1 VILARS
7 PGSRSRSDRRRRDG
21 RAAALALGAVA
32 AAALLAAPPAPA
44 QLGPRT
50 MGNSMLSL
58 DAGALGDQI
67 GISSSDSTTHKMELT
82 RELSYM
88 RPDQW
93 QAASVTWLRFRQG
106 ENGEVLVT
114 EEGAGVV
121 REVTASKKLRVE
133 AVEGGGWKLVP
144 AKGEAGKLD
153 LYLETV
159 FEGEPFTV
167 GAVVPKFEA
176 EAYGAVYRGVD
187 FLFFV
192 VQKKHPE
199 PAAGAAG

>member
-1 VILARS
+1 MNQ
-7 PGSRSRSDRRRRDG
+7 
-21 RAAALALGAVA
+21 RAAEHVALDSFDGAQVDDGA
-32 AAALLAAPPAPA
+32 AVNL
-44 QLGPRT
+44 
-50 MGNSMLSL
+50 
-58 DAGALGDQI
+58 
-67 GISSSDSTTHKMELT
+67 
-82 RELSYM
+82 REL
-88 RPDQW
+88 
-93 QAASVTWLRFRQG
+93 
-106 ENGEVLVT
+106 
-114 EEGAGVV
+114 
-121 REVTASKKLRVE
+121 LRVE

>member
-1 VILARS
+1 VILARRL
-7 PGSRSRSDRRRRDG
+7 GSLTRSTLRSRCRR
-21 RAAALALGAVA
+21 RAAALALAA
-32 AAALLAAPPAPA
+32 LAAALLAPPPASA
-44 QLGPRT
+44 QLGART
-50 MGNSMLSL
+50 MNNTALSL
-58 DAGALGDQI
+58 DTGALGDQLS
-67 GISSSDSTTHKMELT
+67 ISSSDSTTHKMELT
-82 RELSYM
+82 RELAYL

-93 QAASVTWLRFRQG
+93 RSSSVTWLRFRQG
-106 ENGEVLVT
+106 ENGEVLIT

-121 REVTASKKLRVE
+121 RELTASKKLRIE

-144 AKGEAGKLD
+144 EKGEVGKLD

-159 FEGEPFTV
+159 FQGEPFTV
-167 GAVVPKFEA
+167 GAVIPKFEG
-176 EAYGAVYRGVD
+176 EAFGAVYRGID

>member
-1 VILARS
+1 MILARS
-7 PGSRSRSDRRRRDG
+7 LGSRSRSNRRRRRNG
-21 RAAALALGAVA
+21 RAAALALGAFVA
-32 AAALLAAPPAPA
+32 AAFAAPPARA

-50 MGNSMLSL
+50 IGNSMLAL
-58 DAGALGDQI
+58 DAGALGDQLS
-67 GISSSDSTTHKMELT
+67 ISSSDSTTHKMELT

-114 EEGAGVV
+114 EEGSGVV
-121 REVTASKKLRVE
+121 REVTASKRLRVE

-167 GAVVPKFEA
+167 GAVIPKFEA
-176 EAYGAVYRGVD
+176 EAYGAVYRGID

-199 PAAGAAG
+199 AAAGAAG